1 MELCAGRWGQKLNIF
16 IISHPTTPLLSMY
29 PKELKAGSS
38 SSIVYSNQVETNH
51 AFTDGCMDRKMWYI
65 HTVEYYSALK
75 GEDILTHATAWMKM
89 VDTLPSEI
97 SKSQKDKYCMSL
109 LVKSLLE

>member
-1 MELCAGRWGQKLNIF
+1 MGSEIKHIF
-16 IISHPTTPLLSMY
+16 IISHPITPLLSIY

-38 SSIVYSNQVETNH
+38 SSIIYSNQVETSH

-75 GEDILTHATAWMKM
+75 GEDIPPHATAWMKM
-89 VDTLPSEI
+89 EDTLPGEI
-97 SKSQKDKYCMSL
+97 SKSQKDKYWMSL
-109 LVKSLLE
+109 LVRAA

>member
-1 MELCAGRWGQKLNIF
+1 
-16 IISHPTTPLLSMY
+16 MY